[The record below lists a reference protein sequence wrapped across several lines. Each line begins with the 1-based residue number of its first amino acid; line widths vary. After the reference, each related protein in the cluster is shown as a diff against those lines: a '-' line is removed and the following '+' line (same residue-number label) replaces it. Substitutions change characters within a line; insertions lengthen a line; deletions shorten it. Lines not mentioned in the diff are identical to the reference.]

1 MNEHLG
7 KQVVI
12 AVMTTLSMGSLY
24 LLFELFY
31 IWSQR

>member
-1 MNEHLG
+1 MKEQFS
-7 KQVVI
+7 KQAI
-12 AVMTTLSMGSLY
+12 IGVMTSLSLGSLY

>member
-1 MNEHLG
+1 MSEQLS
-7 KQVVI
+7 KQIII
-12 AVMTTLSMGSLY
+12 AVMTSLSMGSLY

>member
-1 MNEHLG
+1 MNDHFT
-7 KQVVI
+7 KQAI
-12 AVMTTLSMGSLY
+12 IGVMASLSIGSLY

>member
-1 MNEHLG
+1 MDNHFANQAIIG
-7 KQVVI
+7 
-12 AVMTTLSMGSLY
+12 VMTSLSIGSLY

>member
-1 MNEHLG
+1 MSEQLS
-7 KQVVI
+7 KQIII
-12 AVMTTLSMGSLY
+12 AVMTSLSLGSLY

>member
-1 MNEHLG
+1 MNNHVAD
-7 KQVVI
+7 QVI
-12 AVMTTLSMGSLY
+12 IGLMTSLSIGSLY